1 VLELSNE
8 APVSGSERPSVGI
21 VNDTVC
27 GDGQEGLDS
36 EDQALSK
43 NHPLAVIDA
52 RD

>member
-8 APVSGSERPSVGI
+8 APVCCSKRPSVRI
-21 VNDTVC
+21 VNDMVC
-27 GDGQEGLDS
+27 GDGQEGLNS
-36 EDQALSK
+36 EDQAFAQ